1 MGIPLTM
8 QFGVFDHVDR
18 ADRPLARQLDERIQY
33 VAAAEELG
41 FYCYHLAEHH
51 AAPIN
56 MVPVPGLF
64 LAAAARA
71 TKWIRLGPLV
81 YLLPL
86 YSPLRLIE
94 EIAILDHLSH
104 GRLEVGVGRGVS
116 PFELNFHNVSYEQS
130 REIFLDAYATVLE
143 GLTKEKLTHAGKY
156 FTYSDVPM
164 ELRPMQLPH
173 PPFWYAASNATSAR
187 WAGEQGCHFATLGSP
202 KAARA
207 TIDGF
212 KEGLAKRGDA
222 RIPKPEFPHGAAIG
236 VHRQM
241 FVAETD
247 EEAMRLGKPFHEQH
261 YRSLTKLRRENREYP
276 GFTRSTPDSFEEAVQ
291 QRTIIYGSP
300 ATVRAE
306 IERQVGELGINYL
319 IGSFFFGNMTLDGAL
334 RSMRLFAAEVMPA
347 FSSL

>member
-1 MGIPLTM
+1 M
-8 QFGVFDHVDR
+8 QFGIFDHVDR
-18 ADRPLARQLDERIQY
+18 NDRPLAQQLDERIRY
-33 VAAAEELG
+33 IALAEELG
-41 FYCYHLAEHH
+41 FYCYHVAEHH

-71 TKWIRLGPLV
+71 TKRIRLGPLV

-94 EIAILDHLSH
+94 EVAILDHLSH

-116 PFELNFHNVSYEQS
+116 PFELNYHNVSYEES
-130 REIFLDAYATVLE
+130 RNIFLDAYAALRE
-143 GLTKEKLTHAGKY
+143 GLTHERLNHAGKY
-156 FTYSDVPM
+156 FTYRDVPM
-164 ELRPMQLPH
+164 ELRPMQKPH
-173 PPFWYAASNATSAR
+173 PPFWHAASNAESAR
-187 WAGEQGCHFATLGSP
+187 WAGEQGTHFCTLGSP

-212 KEGLAKRGDA
+212 KEGLAKRGGVE
-222 RIPKPEFPHGAAIG
+222 IPKPEFAGGAAIG

-247 EEAMRLGKPFHEQH
+247 AEAMTRGKEVHNQH
-261 YRSLTKLRRENREYP
+261 YLSLTKLRRENREYP
-276 GFTRSTPDSFEEAVQ
+276 GFTRSTPDSFEDAVQ

-300 ATVRAE
+300 ARLREELTCQ
-306 IERQVGELGINYL
+306 IDELGLNYL
-319 IGSFFFGNMTLDGAL
+319 IGSFYFGNMKDEDAL
-334 RSMRLFAAEVMPA
+334 RSLRLFAQEVMPA
-347 FSSL
+347 FQK

>member
-1 MGIPLTM
+1 M
-8 QFGVFDHVDR
+8 QFGIFDHVDR
-18 ADRPLARQLDERIQY
+18 NDRPLALQLDERIQY
-33 VAAAEELG
+33 VAAAEAAG
-41 FYCYHLAEHH
+41 FYCYHVAEHH

-71 TKWIRLGPLV
+71 TSRIRLGPLV

-116 PFELNFHNVSYEQS
+116 PFELNFHNVSYEES
-130 REIFLDAYATVLE
+130 RAIFQDAYAALRA
-143 GLTKEKLTHAGKY
+143 GLTQEKLSHQGKY

-164 ELRPMQLPH
+164 ELRPLQSPH
-173 PPFWYAASNATSAR
+173 PPFWYAASNAQSAR
-187 WAGEQGCHFATLGSP
+187 WAGEQGCHFATLGP
-202 KAARA
+202 PAAARA

-212 KEGLAKRGDA
+212 KEGLTKAGGPRV
-222 RIPKPEFPHGAAIG
+222 PKPEFTLGTAIG
-236 VHRQM
+236 VHRQI

-247 EEAMRLGKPFHEQH
+247 AEAMALGKPFHDQH
-261 YRSLTKLRRENREYP
+261 YWSLTKLRRENREYP
-276 GFTRSTPDSFEEAVQ
+276 GFTRSTPDSFEEAVA

-306 IERQVGELGINYL
+306 IERQTAELGINYL
-319 IGSFFFGNMTLDGAL
+319 IGSFFFGKMSLDQAL
-334 RSMRLFAAEVMPA
+334 RSMRLFAGEVVPA
-347 FSSL
+347 LARL

>member
-1 MGIPLTM
+1 MI
-8 QFGVFDHVDR
+8 
-18 ADRPLARQLDERIQY
+18 
-33 VAAAEELG
+33 
-41 FYCYHLAEHH
+41 
-51 AAPIN
+51 
-56 MVPVPGLF
+56 PVPWLF
-64 LAAAARA
+64 LAAVARA
-71 TKWIRLGPLV
+71 TTRIRLGPLV

-130 REIFLDAYATVLE
+130 REIFLDAYATVLD
-143 GLTKEKLTHAGKY
+143 GLTHEKLSHAGKY
-156 FTYSDVPM
+156 FTYTDVPM
-164 ELRPMQLPH
+164 ELRPLQQPH
-173 PPFWYAASNATSAR
+173 PPIWYAASAPGSAG
-187 WAGEQGCHFATLGSP
+187 WAGEQGCHFVTLGSP

-212 KEGLAKRGDA
+212 KEGLAKRGGA
-222 RIPKPEFPHGAAIG
+222 RSPKAEFAGGTAIG

-241 FVAETD
+241 FLAETD
-247 EEAMRLGKPFHEQH
+247 AEALRLGKPFHEQH

-276 GFTRSTPDSFEEAVQ
+276 GFTRSTPDSFEEAVA

-306 IERQVGELGINYL
+306 IARQTEELGINYM
-319 IGSFFFGNMTLDGAL
+319 IGSFFFGNMPLEQAL
-334 RSMRLFAAEVMPA
+334 RSMKLFAADAMPA
-347 FSSL
+347 FAAL